1 VSLGCS
7 SECCLRL
14 RSVTSDVD
22 SLVVGG
28 ISALSLAGFVACLR
42 VSWVVD
48 PVVAGEAS
56 FSTVSLARFLV
67 RPRGPSVSFN
77 CDCDCDCVVSVAYFA
92 LMARSLSMPDI
103 LVVARV
109 FRKWLS
115 R

>member
-1 VSLGCS
+1 
-7 SECCLRL
+7 
-14 RSVTSDVD
+14 
-22 SLVVGG
+22 
-28 ISALSLAGFVACLR
+28 LSLAGFVACLR

-48 PVVAGEAS
+48 PFVAGEAS
-56 FSTVSLARFLV
+56 FSTMSLARFLV
-67 RPRGPSVSFN
+67 RPRGSSASFN
-77 CDCDCDCVVSVAYFA
+77 YDCDCDCDCVVSVAYFA